1 MTNIVSCRLA
11 VIGTALLMAGCGGA
25 NFEPQTA
32 TAVTPTASLGAPSA
46 NDIVRME
53 PMPSLIGPG
62 DRLEFKVLGLNELDR
77 TVRVDAAGRIALPLV
92 GEVQA
97 GGRQVGAVRAE
108 VQTLLG
114 NRYLQNPQV
123 TLELVESLNQRFVID
138 GGVRTPGIYPVLSNQ
153 TLMQSVAQAQ
163 GATDTAR
170 LSEVVI
176 FRTIDGVPHA
186 ARFDLAAI
194 RGGRAADPMVYPN
207 DRIVVGNDTNRAILR
222 EVLALSPFVGAFV
235 QIAR

>member
-1 MTNIVSCRLA
+1 MA
-11 VIGTALLMAGCGGA
+11 TAFFVAGCGGA
-25 NFEPQTA
+25 NFQPETA

-46 NDIVRME
+46 GDLVRME
-53 PMPSLIGPG
+53 ATPSLIGPG
-62 DRLEFKVLGLNELDR
+62 DRLEFKVLGLSELDR
-77 TVRVDAAGRIALPLV
+77 TVRVDGAGRIALPLV
-92 GEVQA
+92 GEIQA
-97 GGRQVGAVRAE
+97 GGRQVNVVRSE
-108 VQTLLG
+108 VQTMLG
-114 NRYLQNPQV
+114 SRYLQNPQV
-123 TLELVESLNQRFVID
+123 TLELIESLTQRFVID

-176 FRTIDGVPHA
+176 FRSIDGVPHA

-194 RGGRAADPMVYPN
+194 RGGRAPDPMVYPN
-207 DRIVVGNDTNRAILR
+207 DRIVVGNDSTRAILR

-235 QIAR
+235 QIAQ